1 MTPVPLGILLPTFAL
16 VLLIFVIW
24 IVMMAGRGRHMRT
37 TPPRAEDFAN
47 NESAGRYFAPVEMP
61 SNNFRNLFEMPVVY
75 FALVPLLI
83 LADAANIIQV
93 TFAWAFVFLRIGHS
107 FVHVG
112 PNKVPV
118 RATLYILSTAVLM
131 VMWFGFA
138 WDVCTD
144 ATPYA
149 DAPNSIEA
157 L

>member
-16 VLLIFVIW
+16 VLLIFVMW
-24 IVMMAGRGRHMRT
+24 IVMFASRGAHIRRN
-37 TPPRAEDFAN
+37 PPRADELASG
-47 NESAGRYFAPVEMP
+47 EAAMRYFAPVEMP
-61 SNNFRNLFEMPVVY
+61 ANNYRNLFEMPVAY

-83 LADAANIIQV
+83 LADAANIVQV
-93 TFAWAFVFLRIGHS
+93 TLAWAFVVLRVAHS
-107 FVHVG
+107 YVHVG
-112 PNKVPV
+112 PKKVPV
-118 RATLYILSTAVLM
+118 RAMLYLASTAILM
-131 VMWFGFA
+131 VMWVGFA

>member
-16 VLLIFVIW
+16 VLLIFVMW
-24 IVMMAGRGRHMRT
+24 IIMFASRAAHMKR
-37 TPPRAEDFAN
+37 TPPRADDFVTGEA
-47 NESAGRYFAPVEMP
+47 ALRYFAPVEMP
-61 SNNFRNLFEMPVVY
+61 ANNYRNLFEMPVVY

-83 LADAANIIQV
+83 LADAANIVQV
-93 TFAWAFVFLRIGHS
+93 TLAWAFVALRVAHS
-107 FVHVG
+107 YVHVG
-112 PNKVPV
+112 PKKVPV
-118 RATLYILSTAVLM
+118 RAMLYLASTAVLL
-131 VMWFGFA
+131 VMWVGFA